1 MNIVRTIEVEEVKKD
16 TVKQFIHKKAEKA
29 VNKAVHKTEQR
40 TTSVFLRY
48 NKLREINGFV

>member
-16 TVKQFIHKKAEKA
+16 TVKQFIHKKAEKT
-29 VNKAVHKTEQR
+29 VSKAVHKTEQR